1 LISALFPS
9 ADGAITALTSSF
21 CIDILGLQRNKNW
34 SEDQQKKIRKRTHL
48 IFALVFL
55 IMVMAFKWID
65 NKSTIDLLLKIASYT
80 YGPLLGLFAFG
91 ILTKRSINN
100 TLVPVICVLA
110 PILCLVLDY
119 FQAQLFGDFRIGQE
133 LLIINGGITFIGLWL
148 ISSANSEKK

>member
-1 LISALFPS
+1 
-9 ADGAITALTSSF
+9 
-21 CIDILGLQRNKNW
+21 
-34 SEDQQKKIRKRTHL
+34 
-48 IFALVFL
+48 
-55 IMVMAFKWID
+55 MVMVFKWID

-91 ILTKRSINN
+91 ILTKRGLNN

-119 FQAQLFGDFRIGQE
+119 YQAQLFGDFRIGQE